1 MRVDCAV
8 SSFSP
13 TVWNV
18 RMKSQEETSMELG
31 TGIYSGPLHSCQA
44 LIRERGGARQR
55 AVRSPGRE
63 EREEQR
69 AHEVSQ
75 SPCRRTF
82 LKLRQALPGRCR
94 VESKI
99 VTSPVSGKGSAS
111 EQRRK
116 AGE

>member
-44 LIRERGGARQR
+44 LIRERRRGQR
-55 AVRSPGRE
+55 ESRE
-63 EREEQR
+63 ESWEGRKG
-69 AHEVSQ
+69 
-75 SPCRRTF
+75 RT
-82 LKLRQALPGRCR
+82 
-94 VESKI
+94 ES
-99 VTSPVSGKGSAS
+99 A
-111 EQRRK
+111 
-116 AGE
+116 